1 MLMKTFEKYLVI
13 INIIGFLMYLINMW
27 LYSHTKEG
35 QVDKFLTILSLAGAS
50 PGILLAIVLFDK
62 KAHKGT
68 MMSRVFVISVF
79 IIQIILFLMWKGYMN
94 DEITLA
100 LWEPFLKH
108 RILLIYFGIINF
120 ITFIVFAIDKVN
132 AQEHRSRI
140 KIVTLLG
147 LSFIGG
153 SIGALLAIYLLHHK
167 TKKDYFTVG
176 IPIIMIMQVIVLF
189 YLLNAKFFL

>member
-1 MLMKTFEKYLVI
+1 MKTFEKYLVI

-94 DEITLA
+94 DKITLA

-189 YLLNAKFFL
+189 YLLNTKFF

>member
-1 MLMKTFEKYLVI
+1 MKTFEKYLVI

-94 DEITLA
+94 DKITLA

-108 RILLIYFGIINF
+108 RILLVYFGIINF

-153 SIGALLAIYLLHHK
+153 SIGAILAIYLLHHK

-189 YLLNAKFFL
+189 YLLNAKFF

>member
-94 DEITLA
+94 DKITLA

-108 RILLIYFGIINF
+108 RILLVYFGIINF

-189 YLLNAKFFL
+189 YLLNAKFF

>member
-1 MLMKTFEKYLVI
+1 MQTFEKYLVI
-13 INIIGFLMYLINMW
+13 INIIGFLMYLINMC

-94 DEITLA
+94 DKITLA

-147 LSFIGG
+147 LSVIGG

-189 YLLNAKFFL
+189 YLVNAKFF

>member
-1 MLMKTFEKYLVI
+1 MKTFEKYLVI

-35 QVDKFLTILSLAGAS
+35 QVDKFLRILSLAGAS
-50 PGILLAIVLFDK
+50 PGILIAIVLFDK
-62 KAHKGT
+62 KAHKET

-94 DEITLA
+94 DKITLE
-100 LWEPFLKH
+100 LWKPFLKH
-108 RILLIYFGIINF
+108 RILLIYFAIINF

-189 YLLNAKFFL
+189 YLLNAKIF

>member
-1 MLMKTFEKYLVI
+1 MKIFEKYLVI

-35 QVDKFLTILSLAGAS
+35 QVDKFLTILSLAGAF

-94 DEITLA
+94 DKITLA

-108 RILLIYFGIINF
+108 RILLVYFGIINF

-189 YLLNAKFFL
+189 YLLNAKFF

>member
-1 MLMKTFEKYLVI
+1 MKTFEKYLVI
-13 INIIGFLMYLINMW
+13 INIIGFLMYLINML

-94 DEITLA
+94 DKITLA

-108 RILLIYFGIINF
+108 RILLVYFGIINF

-189 YLLNAKFFL
+189 YLLNAKFF

>member
-1 MLMKTFEKYLVI
+1 MKTFEKYLVI

-62 KAHKGT
+62 KSHKGT

-79 IIQIILFLMWKGYMN
+79 IIQIILFLIWKGYMN
-94 DEITLA
+94 DNITLA

-189 YLLNAKFFL
+189 YLLNAKFF

>member
-1 MLMKTFEKYLVI
+1 
-13 INIIGFLMYLINMW
+13 
-27 LYSHTKEG
+27 
-35 QVDKFLTILSLAGAS
+35 
-50 PGILLAIVLFDK
+50 
-62 KAHKGT
+62 
-68 MMSRVFVISVF
+68 
-79 IIQIILFLMWKGYMN
+79 MN
-94 DEITLA
+94 DKITLA

-108 RILLIYFGIINF
+108 RILLVYFGIINF

-153 SIGALLAIYLLHHK
+153 SIGAILAIYLLHHK

-189 YLLNAKFFL
+189 YLLNAKFF

>member
-1 MLMKTFEKYLVI
+1 MKTFETYLVI

-35 QVDKFLTILSLAGAS
+35 QVDKFLTILSLVGAS

-94 DEITLA
+94 DKITLA

-176 IPIIMIMQVIVLF
+176 ITIIMIMQVIVLF
-189 YLLNAKFFL
+189 YLLNTKIF

>member
-1 MLMKTFEKYLVI
+1 MKTFEKYLVI

-27 LYSHTKEG
+27 LYLHTKEG

-50 PGILLAIVLFDK
+50 PGILIAIVLFDK
-62 KAHKGT
+62 KAHKET

-94 DEITLA
+94 DKITLA

-108 RILLIYFGIINF
+108 RILLIYFVIINF

-147 LSFIGG
+147 LSVIGG

-189 YLLNAKFFL
+189 YLLNAKFF

>member
-1 MLMKTFEKYLVI
+1 MKTFEKYLVI

-94 DEITLA
+94 DKITLA

-153 SIGALLAIYLLHHK
+153 SIGELLAIYLLHNK

-189 YLLNAKFFL
+189 YLLNAKFF

>member
-1 MLMKTFEKYLVI
+1 MKTFEKYLVI
-13 INIIGFLMYLINMW
+13 INIIGFLMYLINMC

-153 SIGALLAIYLLHHK
+153 SIGALLSIYLLHHK

-189 YLLNAKFFL
+189 YLLNAKFF

>member
-1 MLMKTFEKYLVI
+1 MKTFEKYLVI

-94 DEITLA
+94 DNITLA

-108 RILLIYFGIINF
+108 RILLVYFGIINF

-189 YLLNAKFFL
+189 YLLNAKFF

>member
-1 MLMKTFEKYLVI
+1 MKTFEKYLVI

-50 PGILLAIVLFDK
+50 PGILLAIILFDK

-94 DEITLA
+94 DKITLA

-108 RILLIYFGIINF
+108 RILLVYFGIINF

-189 YLLNAKFFL
+189 YLLNAKFF

>member
-1 MLMKTFEKYLVI
+1 MKTFEKYLVI
-13 INIIGFLMYLINMW
+13 INIIGFLMYLINMC

-94 DEITLA
+94 DKITLA
-100 LWEPFLKH
+100 LWEPFLNH

-189 YLLNAKFFL
+189 YLLNAKFF

>member
-1 MLMKTFEKYLVI
+1 MKTIEKYLVI

-35 QVDKFLTILSLAGAS
+35 QVDKFLTILSLVGAS
-50 PGILLAIVLFDK
+50 FGILLAIVLFDK

-79 IIQIILFLMWKGYMN
+79 IIQITLFLMWKGYMN
-94 DEITLA
+94 DKITLA
-100 LWEPFLKH
+100 LWEPFLKY
-108 RILLIYFGIINF
+108 RILIIYFGIINF

-189 YLLNAKFFL
+189 YLVNVKFF

>member
-1 MLMKTFEKYLVI
+1 MKTFEKYLVI

-50 PGILLAIVLFDK
+50 PGILLSIVLFDK

-94 DEITLA
+94 DKITLA

-108 RILLIYFGIINF
+108 RMLLIYFGIINF

-189 YLLNAKFFL
+189 YLLNAKFF